1 MAKEEKFV
9 SLAKKA
15 YAAMGKARTEAID
28 YITRT
33 VKKHGGEIKFDFNYD
48 DENITVMYDG
58 GNHPEYASNCFST
71 VSGLVYNEEN
81 DEVYVDIE
89 DCNEYE
95 FDRMSTDDILT
106 VAKAIY
112 NSADKRLK
120 KEGK

>member
-9 SLAKKA
+9 SLAKEA
-15 YAAMGKARTEAID
+15 YTAMDKARIEAIG
-28 YITRT
+28 YITRI

-48 DENITVMYDG
+48 DEDITVMYDG
-58 GNHPEYASNCFST
+58 GNNPEYARWNT

-81 DEVYVDIE
+81 DDVYVDIE

-112 NSADKRLK
+112 YSADKRLK